1 MRFIRFLLKELVFRA
16 ILFTVFG
23 TMALTALYLFS
34 IGAPAE
40 DYTKAIKT
48 FTLFITFAPEFSSAQ
63 VGFSAQT
70 IIASGAAIT
79 FPLALGS
86 LFFMTMIAL
95 ISSSASASSRY
106 LAGEHGRHFDASVSG
121 LIGMAASVLSATPLF
136 VGFWLLYGF
145 FGMNPP
151 MIFIALVTVL
161 VGGAGWDASRFL
173 IMDMHRQIDSTHT
186 MVYSMLGPS
195 VGRFFPFPGT
205 MSGYLLNS
213 CAPRFIPYIAGKVP
227 AIIGGITIAEM
238 VFSFP
243 GLGRTL
249 LESLLTRNDE
259 QLIASVFVLLSV
271 NAFVTFLVKT
281 VLFVMYPR
289 WYEKAI

>member
-1 MRFIRFLLKELVFRA
+1 MRFVRFLLKDLVLRG

-23 TMALTALYLFS
+23 TMALVSLYLLS

-40 DYTKAIKT
+40 DYSKAIRT
-48 FTLFITFAPEFSSAQ
+48 FGLFISGSPEFSSAQ
-63 VGFSAQT
+63 IGFSAQA

-79 FPLALGS
+79 FPLALGA
-86 LFFMTMIAL
+86 LFFMTIIAL
-95 ISSSASASSRY
+95 VSASASASSRY
-106 LAGEHGRHFDASVSG
+106 LAGEHGRKLGEALGGGVG
-121 LIGMAASVLSATPLF
+121 LIASILSATPLF
-136 VGFWLLYGF
+136 VGFWLLYGL

-151 MIFIALVTVL
+151 MILIALITVL

-249 LESLLTRNDE
+249 LESLLLRNDE
-259 QLIASVFVLLSV
+259 QLIASVFVLLTV
-271 NAFVTFLVKT
+271 NAFVTFLVKS

>member
-1 MRFIRFLLKELVFRA
+1 MRLARFLLKELALRG

-23 TMALTALYLFS
+23 TAALVALYLLS
-34 IGAPAE
+34 IGAPPE
-40 DYTKAIKT
+40 DYAKAARI
-48 FTLFITFAPEFSSAQ
+48 FLLFISGSPEFSQAQ
-63 VGFSAQT
+63 VGFSAQA

-79 FPLALGS
+79 FPLALGA

-95 ISSSASASSRY
+95 VSASASAASRY
-106 LAGEHGRHFDASVSG
+106 LAEEQGRRLG
-121 LIGMAASVLSATPLF
+121 LAFGGAASFVSSFLSATPLF
-136 VGFWLLYGF
+136 VGFWLLYGL

-151 MIFIALVTVL
+151 MILIALVAVL
-161 VGGAGWDASRFL
+161 VGGAGWDAARFL
-173 IMDMHRQIDSTHT
+173 IMDMNRQIDSTHT
-186 MVYSMLGPS
+186 MVYCMLGPS
-195 VGRFFPFPGT
+195 VGRLFPLPGT

-249 LESLLTRNDE
+249 LESLLSRNDS
-259 QLIASVFVLLSV
+259 QLIASVFVLLTV

>member
-1 MRFIRFLLKELVFRA
+1 MRFVRFLLKELVLRA

-23 TMALTALYLFS
+23 TVALVTLYLLS

-40 DYTKAIKT
+40 DYSRAART
-48 FTLFITFAPEFSSAQ
+48 FGLFISGSPEFSQAQ
-63 VGFSAQT
+63 VGFSAQA

-79 FPLALGS
+79 FPLALGA

-95 ISSSASASSRY
+95 MSASASASSRY
-106 LAGEHGRHFDASVSG
+106 LAGEHGRRLGAALAGGAG
-121 LIGMAASVLSATPLF
+121 LAASVLSATPLF
-136 VGFWLLYGF
+136 VGFWLLYGL

-151 MIFIALVTVL
+151 MILIALMTVL
-161 VGGAGWDASRFL
+161 VGGSGWDASRFL
-173 IMDMHRQIDSTHT
+173 IMEMDRQIDATHT

-195 VGRFFPFPGT
+195 VGRLFPMPGT
-205 MSGYLLNS
+205 MTGYLLNS

-249 LESLLTRNDE
+249 LEALLLRNDG
-259 QLIASVFVLLSV
+259 QLISSVFVLLSV

-281 VLFVMYPR
+281 VLFLMYPR

>member
-1 MRFIRFLLKELVFRA
+1 MRFLRFLLKEFFLRGV
-16 ILFTVFG
+16 IFTVVG
-23 TMALTALYLFS
+23 TGALVALYLLS
-34 IGAPAE
+34 IGAPPA
-40 DYTKAIKT
+40 DYAKAARI
-48 FTLFITFAPEFSSAQ
+48 FALFISGSPEFSLGQ
-63 VGFSAQT
+63 VGFSAQA

-79 FPLALGS
+79 FPLALGA
-86 LFFMTMIAL
+86 LFFMTLIAL
-95 ISSSASASSRY
+95 VSASASAASRY
-106 LAGEHGRHFDASVSG
+106 LAGEHGRRLGTALSG
-121 LIGMAASVLSATPLF
+121 AAGLVGSVLSATPLF
-136 VGFWLLYGF
+136 VGFWLLYGL

-151 MIFIALVTVL
+151 MVLISLMAVL

-173 IMDMHRQIDSTHT
+173 VMDMGAQIDSTHT

-195 VGRFFPFPGT
+195 VGRFFPLPGT

-213 CAPRFIPYIAGKVP
+213 SAPRFIPYLAGKVP

-249 LESLLTRNDE
+249 LESLLLRNDE
-259 QLIASVFVLLSV
+259 QLIASVFVLLTV

-281 VLFVMYPR
+281 LLFVMYPR
-289 WYEKAI
+289 WYEKSI

>member
-1 MRFIRFLLKELVFRA
+1 MRFLRFLFQEFLVRG
-16 ILFTVFG
+16 ILFTLCG
-23 TMALTALYLFS
+23 TVALVSLYLVS

-40 DYTKAIKT
+40 DFARALRT
-48 FTLFITFAPEFSSAQ
+48 FFLFATGSPEFSAGQ
-63 VGFSAQT
+63 IGFSAQE
-70 IIASGAAIT
+70 IIAGGAAVT
-79 FPLALGS
+79 FPLALGA
-86 LFFMTMIAL
+86 LFFMTMTAL
-95 ISSSASASSRY
+95 VSGASSAGARY
-106 LAGEHGRHFDASVSG
+106 LAGGHGLKLGAAFNGAAGAVSA
-121 LIGMAASVLSATPLF
+121 LLAATPLF
-136 VGFWLLYGF
+136 VGFWLLYGL

-151 MIFIALVTVL
+151 MILISLTTVL
-161 VGGAGWDASRFL
+161 VGGAGWDAARFL
-173 IMDMHRQIDSTHT
+173 AAEMGRQIDTTHT
-186 MVYSMLGPS
+186 MVYSMTGPS

-249 LESLLTRNDE
+249 LESLLLRNDE
-259 QLIASVFVLLSV
+259 QLIASVFVLLTV
-271 NAFVTFLVKT
+271 NAVVAFLVKT
-281 VLFVMYPR
+281 VLFLMYPR

>member
-1 MRFIRFLLKELVFRA
+1 MRFVRFLLKELVLRGV
-16 ILFTVFG
+16 LFTVFG
-23 TMALTALYLFS
+23 TAALVALYLSS
-34 IGAPAE
+34 IGAPPE
-40 DYTKAIKT
+40 DYAKAART
-48 FTLFITFAPEFSSAQ
+48 FLLFISGSPEFSASQ
-63 VGFSAQT
+63 VGFSAQA

-79 FPLALGS
+79 FPLALGA

-95 ISSSASASSRY
+95 VSASASAASRY
-106 LAGEHGRHFDASVSG
+106 LAGEQGRKLGSAFGGAMSIVAS
-121 LIGMAASVLSATPLF
+121 LLSATPLF
-136 VGFWLLYGF
+136 VGFWLLYGL

-151 MIFIALVTVL
+151 MIFIALIAVL

-195 VGRFFPFPGT
+195 VGRLFPMPGT

-249 LESLLTRNDE
+249 LESLLLRNDE
-259 QLIASVFVLLSV
+259 QLIASVFVLLTV